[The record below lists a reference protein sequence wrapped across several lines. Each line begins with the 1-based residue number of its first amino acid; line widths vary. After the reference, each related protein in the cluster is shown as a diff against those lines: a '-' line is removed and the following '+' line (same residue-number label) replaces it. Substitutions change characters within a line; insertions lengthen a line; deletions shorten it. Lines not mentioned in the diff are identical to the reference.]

1 MFTKLKR
8 KLCIA
13 LILVMSS
20 IAISVTALLPASQR
34 VMASSTKPT
43 VTFIALDGTTDEN
56 HENQKYEK
64 LVDGEKT
71 YKFGSVS
78 KWCLDVPESGI
89 PSEGFYV
96 VLDAYYRVNISKYT
110 LYTANDNQSYH
121 GRNPKDWVLYGSNDY
136 SSESPTWT
144 AIHTV
149 TNDTVMQDYNY
160 EHYDY
165 NVENNTGYYRY
176 YKFVVNSIQSGTVFQ
191 LGEMEFDFTLDPTEF
206 HYELLD
212 YTTDT
217 ATSAQEGPEKIFDG
231 RKSAEAGTKWCT
243 KINDGVSVTFK
254 TSKSIK
260 VNGYKFTTGNDNS
273 TNTNRNP
280 VSWTLSGSS
289 DYSESTKTGTWQTID
304 SVTDDTTMADENYAT
319 YSFNV
324 TDNTTSY
331 QYYKLEITKNKAGTT
346 NSPVQ
351 ISEFELLYPTCIHNW
366 EETSSVP
373 ATCTTA
379 KQVTSTC
386 SLCQETKTESVGS
399 PNGHDWDTTSTEE
412 ATCTLPKKLNQTCSS
427 CSATQTI
434 TQGVANGHDWNTTS
448 VQEATCTL
456 PKRINQTCSACSETQ
471 TITESEAYGHS
482 YLNGYCTRCHKQEDG
497 VTVGAFV
504 VTGGTLNT
512 DYKYENNVLTILT
525 STPLTIANADVTT
538 ATTADRIYI
547 SKDVSAN
554 ITLAGVNI
562 DKSWANYQY
571 NVTASTVLGVSALEI
586 ADDSTGNVVITLA
599 ENTVNTLRSGLY
611 AAGLQKNGLN
621 GTLSICGKG
630 KLIAYGGQD
639 GAGIGA
645 GDKYDDEA
653 PSATVYANNIT
664 ISDCVVEA
672 YASRLSNGEVAEEGF
687 NTSIA
692 VGIGSKSLLPTGVT
706 GHIAII
712 NATVTAAGQ
721 GRDYAIGHC
730 ALSGHFEDVVIEGGS
745 VKCIDETGIVDTPI
759 NVNGNPLYLL
769 TLSNPN
775 GGIITIDG
783 LYYTPY
789 THSATDTN
797 VYAYLSGESH
807 SVWVGDTFKLYSFN
821 SETSAFEVNAT
832 VDTPP
837 ASEQPKAL
845 TITAKSDS
853 ETLTSSDYTYTDGI
867 LTVTT
872 TKEVVITSFGIKT
885 TDRIAIATDD
895 AKVTL
900 DNVIIDVS
908 ATTDACALEISVNG
922 VILTL
927 NEGSVNILKSGSNKS
942 GLSFSVPLTV
952 SNPSLTVNGE
962 GTLYAYGGENGAG
975 IGSGNNADADGFT
988 IQNANIYAYG
998 GDNGAGIGSGNNGKV
1013 NSNITITNAVVIAV
1027 GGKNG
1032 AGIGSGKDG
1041 TEAKIV
1047 ISNSVISATGGTSAA
1062 GIGSGNGGASYT
1074 VSITDSTVLAV
1085 GGNYNSTDSSVAGA
1099 GIGNGTEGTITIS
1112 GSSVNAI
1119 GGLTSSETRTNAIG
1133 GGEGKEA
1140 ITPTDGENALYLLT
1154 ISNPDDK
1161 DAFIDGSET
1170 KNIPSNSSC
1179 VSDSNL
1185 YLYLTGALHSVTLGE
1200 TTTYYC
1206 FNSTTK
1212 TYHVC
1217 VKGTTLQHDDDYHW
1231 YACTVEGCSTQLD
1244 KTAHTHDQQVINST
1258 YLSSNATCTEAAKY
1272 YYSCECGYKGTTTFD
1287 NGNALDHD
1295 FDMTTWTK
1303 DATHHYHACKRE
1315 GCSAYDT
1322 DTYGVHDYTHDCDAD
1337 CNTCGYL
1344 REESSLTHSP
1354 TTTWAYNDSTHY
1366 KTCTRQLDNGTTCGA
1381 ICEPVAHTYNN
1392 NLYHY
1397 ENGKHYRKCD
1407 TCDYHDASTE
1417 QTCNNAVVYDSNKHY
1432 VKCSTCAN
1440 IVSSGSHTFTN
1451 ACDTTCNYTDCEFVR
1466 TITHDF
1472 SPNWSSDNTHHW
1484 HACNVCGEPDDK
1496 LPHEGLS
1503 TTHYD
1508 EDDHWHQ
1515 CTTCLTIVGKENHVY
1530 DDEHDFTC
1538 NECPFYIPQKIGSL
1552 KFTYSGYVVN
1562 GNTTAFKVLSDTSNV
1577 GLEWN
1582 NYNNYDY
1589 YWWIITDIDKY
1600 LTGGFSSDYLWGSLE
1615 MNDADNT
1622 VLTLNN
1628 SLRPD
1633 VDYWVGIWLHATKYY
1648 EFENI
1653 TCNDIYIE
1661 GLGYALHLDAS
1672 EAYTDNKEVC
1682 AYFKL
1687 PKLTGESDVQT
1698 VPKLT
1703 FDVGNYQVGNDV
1715 LDLTLTPS
1723 SSNVVTVDYYC
1734 EYPLIDHSWS
1744 DEPDWYNGKTFSAD
1758 HGYSLNLIVCAPH
1771 GYDFN
1776 DFDIANLKIMV
1787 GNEVCTV
1794 AYYEIYSNGAFID
1807 LTINLPTFKENH
1819 VHDYVWKH
1827 NDTYHWQE
1835 CSCGDYNYL
1844 FASGNDEHV
1853 YDDAHDDTCNDCG
1866 YIRPLSATGA
1876 QFSLSGYTINGATS
1890 SLNFALI
1897 TENTGFTI
1905 EGLFIGFSCDDKLV
1919 SSTLIT
1925 TTEKCYFLRG
1935 NTYWVVATIKASSY
1949 GENKTYSWT
1958 GLTAD
1963 DFTIPDVCSSA
1974 YAIMPSGD
1982 EAILIFKLPAL
1993 QGENQIPTVG
2003 NAQFTLNGY
2012 ELDGL
2017 ISSAS
2022 LTQAPTNTGF
2032 SILNFKITKNGS
2044 EVDSA
2049 TETFNSDDGYGF
2061 ILTLCADDGYTFM
2074 GATKDTFTV
2083 AGAHEL
2089 TETSFS
2095 AGYGSVTLRYS
2106 LLKLKGE
2113 HNHAYTIDKF
2123 NETHHWK
2130 ECVCGAKQNVTAH
2143 SYSNETDT
2151 TCERCSYV
2159 RNLPVQTIFIR
2170 LDGYLYAHNAGSITL
2185 THSSPYINA
2194 FTDYG
2199 VFDYGH
2205 SYCLGTSVGIGTS
2218 LDYTSMLY
2226 GGLLKANTDYYLGVR
2241 IVNKR
2246 SEYDFSAFTAQNVK
2260 LELNGEYLT
2269 PTEWLDFGLNFYQ
2282 ITFKLPKLITAH
2294 VHDCVAVD
2302 AVAPTCVSVGNIAH
2316 MLCQTCGKYFD
2327 DKGLELA
2334 TVTVAID
2341 PDAHAYA
2348 HKHGPEV
2355 HWEQCTLC
2363 EHVKADSSKL
2373 HVYDDALDCS
2383 CNVCSYVRETPV
2395 TNVTLTLNGY
2405 VTDGII
2411 TNITVELDDS
2421 TVGIVWENTSYTD
2434 YDYVV
2439 ITDFN
2444 AHLDDLIKSNRDD
2457 FFYVVTDNGYFLP
2470 NTAYWLAVRLK
2481 SEESYRLD
2489 ALTNENVY
2497 INGVCVATYIDTTYF
2512 ALGKDYAYVYFKLP
2526 ELKGQSNVATMPELD
2541 VELSGYEAN
2550 SVANDVTLSAT
2561 ENYAVTDVEFS
2572 VRVFVNGRALDVT
2585 DTTTKF
2591 NVTSAY
2597 SLTITVTAGANYTFI
2612 GYDETT
2618 LKVKDFGELKI
2629 TDLWISDGGSTAII
2643 TCNLPSL
2650 MGTHAHM
2657 YANFISCDD
2666 EHHHHKCVVCN
2677 QFFDLGEHV
2686 YSNNADKTC
2695 NVCNY
2700 ERELQVTSI
2709 NFSLVNFGIGK
2720 EVENLKVISA
2730 QGNIGF
2736 NWSTAKYFRDYVI
2749 YCNQSNDFS
2758 TATVIQKNN
2767 NDAFLPDLYYWLI
2780 IDFPFDDDWRADYL
2794 TKSNVTVDGV
2804 GSPLFFLY
2812 DDESN
2817 YATLVFTLP
2826 QLTGKNTLVKVEDV
2840 EFNFVGY
2847 NLGSVI
2853 NNTNLTVVTERGLA
2867 QRSRYV
2873 YENGIRITN
2882 SSTLFSPDKKYTV
2895 EIELLSS
2902 DGYTFYGADL
2912 STIVV
2917 NGVGELISYE
2927 YSAGYGTLKLK
2938 YSLPSLASEHEHD
2951 FSVWERSE
2959 THHWKACS
2967 LCGVEST
2974 EKQAHVYDD
2983 NLDTTCNVCSHVR
2996 LLPVQ
3001 KLTITLQGYKVGNKL
3016 SQLQLNCNDWNFKK
3030 YGDEFILSSAPET
3043 IFGMFSDLP
3052 SSTILLHETSYYL
3065 VIRIADSSSS
3075 QIHNIGNIT
3084 ENDIELVGYGK
3095 PDLLMISNVSSSA
3108 TPKYNCFALYT
3119 LTAFE
3124 APHSHSSEWHDEVPA
3139 TCVSTGVKGYGICDT
3154 CGEKYDAEGRIITD
3168 LTIAKNKDNHAH
3180 GLTKVDGVAATASSV
3195 GNITYYYCADCGKY
3209 YTDANGENE
3218 ITLADTV
3225 LAKLAPSVT
3234 SGNNEKWTKQSDSTL
3249 TFTSNAL
3256 KSDFIGVT
3264 VDGVLIDAENYV
3276 VGEDELTITL
3286 NSDFMKT
3293 LSVGKHTISIKSQSG
3308 DATATFYVKNAKKGI
3323 SVGGW
3328 IGISLGGVVVLAGA
3342 AFGIWFFIKKR
3353 KNVA

>member
-1 MFTKLKR
+1 MFTKFKR
-8 KLCIA
+8 KLCIT
-13 LILVMSS
+13 LILIMSL
-20 IAISVTALLPASQR
+20 IAISVTALLPTSKR
-34 VMASSTKPT
+34 VTASSTKKPT
-43 VTFIALDGTTDEN
+43 VTFIALDGTTQTVQHANEGYD
-56 HENQKYEK
+56 K
-64 LVDGEKT
+64 LVDGEIPRISS
-71 YKFGSVS
+71 GNVS
-78 KWCLDVPESGI
+78 KWCLNVPENGM
-89 PSEGFYV
+89 PEGGFYV

-110 LYTANDNQSYH
+110 LYTANDNSAFT
-121 GRNPKDWVLYGSNDY
+121 GRNPKDWILYGSNDY
-136 SSESPTWT
+136 GSESSTWT
-144 AIHTV
+144 TIHTV
-149 TNDTVMQDYNY
+149 TDDTIMKDTNSTG
-160 EHYDY
+160 YDFG
-165 NVENNTGYYRY
+165 VENNTGYYRY
-176 YKFVVNSIQSGTVFQ
+176 YKFVVNSIQSGNVFQ
-191 LGEMEFDFTLDPTEF
+191 LGEMEFDFTLDPNEF

-217 ATSAQEGPEKIFDG
+217 ATSALEGPEKIFDG

-254 TSKSIK
+254 TSKSVK
-260 VNGYKFTTGNDNS
+260 VNGYKFTTGNDNT

-289 DYSESTKTGTWQTID
+289 DYNESTKTGTWQTID
-304 SVTDDTTMADENYAT
+304 SVTDDTTMADENYTT
-319 YSFNV
+319 YAFNV
-324 TDNTTSY
+324 NDNATSY

-346 NSPVQ
+346 NTPVQ
-351 ISEFELLYPTCIHNW
+351 ISEFELSYPTCTHSW
-366 EETSSVP
+366 VETSSVP

-386 SLCQETKTESVGS
+386 SLCQDTKTESVGS
-399 PNGHDWDTTSTEE
+399 PNDHSWSTTS
-412 ATCTLPKKLNQTCSS
+412 
-427 CSATQTI
+427 I
-434 TQGVANGHDWNTTS
+434 R
-448 VQEATCTL
+448 EATCTL
-456 PKRINQTCSACSETQ
+456 PKRINQTCLNCSETQ
-471 TITESEAYGHS
+471 TITDAEAYGHS

-512 DYKYENNVLTILT
+512 DYKYENDVLTILT

-547 SKDVSAN
+547 AKDVSAN

-562 DKSWANYQY
+562 DKSMATYQ
-571 NVTASTVLGVSALEI
+571 NGVTASTVLGVSALEI
-586 ADDSTGNVVITLA
+586 ADDSKGNVVITLA

-611 AAGLQKNGLN
+611 AVGLQKNGLN
-621 GTLSICGKG
+621 GTLLICGKG

-645 GDKYDDEA
+645 GDKYDDKA

-664 ISDCVVEA
+664 IVDCVVEA
-672 YASRLSNGEVAEEGF
+672 YASRLSNGEIAEEGF

-692 VGIGSKSLLPTGVT
+692 VGIGTKSLLPAGVK
-706 GHIAII
+706 GNISII
-712 NATVTAAGQ
+712 NATVTVAGQ

-730 ALSGHFEDVVIEGGS
+730 ALSGHFENVVVEGGS
-745 VKCIDETGIVDTPI
+745 VKCIDETGIVDMPI

-783 LYYTPY
+783 RYYTPY

-797 VYAYLSGESH
+797 IYAYLSGENH

-821 SETSAFEVNAT
+821 SETSAFEVNDT
-832 VDTPP
+832 VGTIP

-845 TITAKSDS
+845 TITAKSDN

-900 DNVIIDVS
+900 NDVVIDVS

-922 VILTL
+922 VTLTL
-927 NEGSVNILKSGSNKS
+927 NEGSVNILKSGSNKP
-942 GLSFSVPLTV
+942 GLSFSVQTTV
-952 SNPSLTVNGE
+952 SNPSLTINGE
-962 GTLYAYGGENGAG
+962 GTLYAYGGKNGAG
-975 IGSGNNADADGFT
+975 IGSGNNADGFT

-1041 TEAKIV
+1041 TEAKVV
-1047 ISNSVISATGGTSAA
+1047 INGSVISATGGNSAA
-1062 GIGSGNGGASYT
+1062 GIGSGKDGASYT
-1074 VSITDSTVLAV
+1074 VNITNSTVLAV
-1085 GGNYNSTDSSVAGA
+1085 GGNYDSADSSVAGA
-1099 GIGNGTEGTITIS
+1099 GIGNGTEGTVTIS

-1140 ITPTDGENALYLLT
+1140 LTPTDGENALYLLT

-1161 DAFIDGSET
+1161 DAFIDDSET
-1170 KNIPSNSSC
+1170 KNIPNNSSR

-1217 VKGTTLQHDDDYHW
+1217 VKSTTLQCDDDYHW
-1231 YACTVEGCSTQLD
+1231 YSCTVEGCSTQLE
-1244 KTAHTHDQQVINST
+1244 KTAHVHDQQVVNAT
-1258 YLSSNATCTEAAKY
+1258 YLSSDATCTEAAKY
-1272 YYSCECGYKGTTTFD
+1272 YYSCECGYKGTATFD
-1287 NGNALDHD
+1287 SGSALDHD
-1295 FDMTTWTK
+1295 FDMTTWAK

-1315 GCSAYDT
+1315 GCNAYDAN
-1322 DTYGVHDYTHDCDAD
+1322 TYGVHDYTHDCDAD

-1344 REESSLTHSP
+1344 RAESSLTHNPSS
-1354 TTTWAYNDSTHY
+1354 TWTYNDSTHY
-1366 KTCTRQLDNGTTCGA
+1366 KTCTRKLDNDTTCGA
-1381 ICEPVAHTYNN
+1381 VCESVAHTYSK
-1392 NLYHY
+1392 NLYYY
-1397 ENGKHYRKCD
+1397 ENGKHYRECD
-1407 TCDYHDASTE
+1407 SCDYHDASTE
-1417 QTCNNAVVYDSNKHY
+1417 QTCNNTVVYDSTYHY
-1432 VKCSTCAN
+1432 EKCSVCAHV
-1440 IVSSGSHTFTN
+1440 VSSDSHTFTN
-1451 ACDTTCNYTDCEFVR
+1451 ACDTTCNYTGCKFVR

-1472 SPNWSSDNTHHW
+1472 SFNWSSDTIHHW
-1484 HACNVCGEPDDK
+1484 HACNVCGEPDNK
-1496 LPHEGLS
+1496 LTHDGLS
-1503 TTHYD
+1503 TIHYGED
-1508 EDDHWHQ
+1508 EHWYQ
-1515 CTTCLTIVGKENHVY
+1515 CTTCLTIVGKEKHVY

-1538 NECPFYIPQKIGSL
+1538 NECPFYTPQKIGSL

-1577 GLEWN
+1577 GLEWDN
-1582 NYNNYDY
+1582 DYVYDY
-1589 YWWIITDIDKY
+1589 YWWIITDIDKH
-1600 LTGGFSSDYLWGSLE
+1600 LTDGDDCLWGSLE
-1615 MNDADNT
+1615 MSDDT
-1622 VLTLNN
+1622 ILTLNN
-1628 SLRPD
+1628 SLRPN
-1633 VDYWVGIWLHATKYY
+1633 VDYWVGIWLHPTKYY

-1661 GLGYALHLDAS
+1661 GLGYALHLDVTNEYA
-1672 EAYTDNKEVC
+1672 DNKEVC

-1687 PKLTGESDVQT
+1687 PKLTGESNVQT
-1698 VPKLT
+1698 VPQLT

-1723 SSNVVTVDYYC
+1723 SSNTLTVDYYC
-1734 EYPLIDHSWS
+1734 EYPLIDHSCS
-1744 DEPDWYNGKTFSAD
+1744 YEPDWYNGKTFSAD

-1787 GNEVCTV
+1787 GDEVCTV

-1807 LTINLPTFKENH
+1807 LTINLPTLKENH
-1819 VHDYVWKH
+1819 VHDYEWRY
-1827 NDTYHWQE
+1827 NDSYHWQE
-1835 CSCGDYNYL
+1835 CSCGNYNYL

-1853 YDDAHDDTCNDCG
+1853 YDDAHDETCNDCG
-1866 YIRPLSATGA
+1866 YVRPLSATGA
-1876 QFSLSGYTINGATS
+1876 QFSLSGYAINGATS
-1890 SLNFALI
+1890 SLNFAPT
-1897 TENTGFTI
+1897 TENTGFII
-1905 EGLFIGFSCDDKLV
+1905 ERLYMGFSCDDKLV
-1919 SSTLIT
+1919 NSTIIT
-1925 TTEKCYFLRG
+1925 PSEKCYFLNG
-1935 NTYWVVATIKASSY
+1935 NTYWVVAMIKASTY
-1949 GENKTYSWT
+1949 GENKTYYLGS
-1958 GLTAD
+1958 LTAE

-1974 YAIMPSGD
+1974 YAIMATAYGD

-2003 NAQFTLNGY
+2003 NSQFTLGGY
-2012 ELDGL
+2012 ELNGL

-2022 LTQAPTNTGF
+2022 LTQASTNTGF

-2044 EVDSA
+2044 VVNSA
-2049 TETFNSDDGYGF
+2049 TETFNSDDSYGF
-2061 ILTLCADDGYTFM
+2061 TLTLCAEEGYTFM
-2074 GATKDTFTV
+2074 GVTKDTFNV
-2083 AGAHEL
+2083 IGAYEL
-2089 TETSFS
+2089 IETSFS

-2123 NETHHWK
+2123 NETHHWQ

-2151 TCERCSYV
+2151 TCERCSHV
-2159 RNLPVQTIFIR
+2159 RNLPVQTIIIR
-2170 LDGYLYAHNAGSITL
+2170 LDGYLYAHYVEDIIL

-2199 VFDYGH
+2199 EFGNGH
-2205 SYCLGTSVGIGTS
+2205 SYCLGTGVGIGTS
-2218 LDYTSMLY
+2218 LDYTSLLY
-2226 GGLLKANTDYYLGVR
+2226 GGRLKANTDYYLGVR
-2241 IVNKR
+2241 IAAK
-2246 SEYDFSAFTAQNVK
+2246 STYDFSAFTTQNVK

-2269 PTEWLDFGLNFYQ
+2269 PTEWLNFGTSLYQ
-2282 ITFKLPKLITAH
+2282 VTFKLPKLITAH

-2302 AVAPTCVSVGNIAH
+2302 AVAPTCVSKGNIAH
-2316 MLCQTCGKYFD
+2316 ALCQTCGKYFD
-2327 DKGLELA
+2327 DKGLELD

-2341 PDAHAYA
+2341 PDAHAYT

-2363 EHVKADSSKL
+2363 NHVKDDSSKL

-2405 VTDGII
+2405 VVDGII
-2411 TNITVELDDS
+2411 TNITVGLDAS
-2421 TVGIVWENTSYTD
+2421 TVGIAWENTSYTN
-2434 YDYVV
+2434 YDYVI

-2444 AHLDDLIKSNRDD
+2444 AHFDGLIQSNRDD

-2470 NTAYWLAVRLK
+2470 NTAYWLAVRL
-2481 SEESYRLD
+2481 ESKQAYRLD

-2512 ALGKDYAYVYFKLP
+2512 ALGEDYAYVYFKLP
-2526 ELKGQSNVATMPELD
+2526 ELKGRGNVATMPELD

-2561 ENYAVTDVEFS
+2561 ENYGVTDVEFS
-2572 VRVFVNGRALDVT
+2572 VRVLVNGRMLDVA
-2585 DTTTKF
+2585 DVTTKF

-2597 SLTITVTAGANYTFI
+2597 ALIVTVKAGANYTFI

-2629 TDLWISDGGSTAII
+2629 TDLWISEGGSTAII
-2643 TCNLPSL
+2643 SCNLPSL

-2666 EHHHHKCVVCN
+2666 EHHHRKCVVCN

-2695 NVCNY
+2695 NACGY

-2720 EVENLKVISA
+2720 EVEKLKVISA
-2730 QGNIGF
+2730 QENTGF
-2736 NWSTAKYFRDYVI
+2736 DWSNARYSRNYTVF
-2749 YCNQSNDFS
+2749 CSQSNDFNY
-2758 TATVIQKNN
+2758 AAVIQKYQNG
-2767 NDAFLPDLYYWLI
+2767 AFLPDLYYWLI
-2780 IDFPFDDDWRADYL
+2780 IYFSFDDDWRADYL
-2794 TKSNVTVDGV
+2794 TNSDITIDGV
-2804 GSPLFFLY
+2804 GSPLLFAY
-2812 DDESN
+2812 DDEGNS
-2817 YATLVFTLP
+2817 ATIVFALP

-2853 NNTNLTVVTERGLA
+2853 NNTSLTVVSERGIA
-2867 QRSRYV
+2867 QRSRYL
-2873 YENGIRITN
+2873 YENGRYIN
-2882 SSTLFSPDKKYTV
+2882 DADTLFSADKKYTL
-2895 EIELLSS
+2895 EIELLSFG
-2902 DGYTFYGADL
+2902 GYTFYGADL
-2912 STIVV
+2912 STIVI

-2927 YSAGYGTLKLK
+2927 YGAGYGTLKLK

-2951 FSVWERSE
+2951 FSVWETDG
-2959 THHWKACS
+2959 THHWKDCS
-2967 LCGVEST
+2967 LCGIEST

-2983 NLDTTCNVCSHVR
+2983 KLDTTCNTCSYVR

-3030 YGDEFILSSAPET
+3030 YGDEFILSSNHKT
-3043 IFGMFSDLP
+3043 IFGVFSALP
-3052 SSTILLHETSYYL
+3052 SSTILLHETTYYL

-3075 QIHNIGNIT
+3075 QIHDIENIT

-3095 PDLLMISNVSSSA
+3095 PDQLMIYDTSSS
-3108 TPKYNCFALYT
+3108 TSPKYDCFAIYV
-3119 LTAFE
+3119 LTTFE
-3124 APHSHSSEWHDEVPA
+3124 APHSHSGEWHDEVPA

-3154 CGEKYDAEGRIITD
+3154 CGEKYDAEGKVITE

-3195 GNITYYYCADCGKY
+3195 GNITYYYCSDCGKY

-3218 ITLADTV
+3218 TTLADTV
-3225 LAKLAPSVT
+3225 LAKLAPTVT
-3234 SGNNEKWTKQSDSTL
+3234 SGNNVKWTKKSNSTL

-3256 KSDFIGVT
+3256 KADFIGVT
-3264 VDGVLIDAENYV
+3264 VDGVLIDAENYAI
-3276 VGEDELTITL
+3276 GNDELTITL

-3308 DATATFYVKNAKKGI
+3308 EATATFFVKNAKKGI

-3328 IGISLGGVVVLAGA
+3328 IGVSLGGVVVLAGA
-3342 AFGIWFFIKKR
+3342 AFGVWFFIKKR
-3353 KNVA
+3353 KNLA